1 MLLWITLAKDS
12 LNTKSN
18 MKTVLS
24 IVALGLIITFK
35 AMAYEEANYQVVKTN
50 EFYEIRK
57 YSDRLAV
64 ETSTSNQNS
73 GFRKLFN
80 YISGDNQKN
89 EEIKMTT
96 PVTEIERKG
105 NMTMQFYLP
114 LKYSKN
120 NVPIPSRPDVEIVN
134 IEGGYFAVIRYSG
147 RSSDKN
153 FIKHKVILENELK
166 KDDISILGP
175 PIKATYNGPFTLP
188 MLRRNEVMFE
198 VNIKT

>member
-24 IVALGLIITFK
+24 IVALGLIIIFK

-153 FIKHKVILENELK
+153 FLKHKDILENELK
-166 KDDISILGP
+166 KDDILILGP

-198 VNIKT
+198 VNIKI